1 MNRTTTLTLFYLG
14 VALVSAAILGLAFF
28 LRSRLPKP
36 ELPPVLNI
44 GKQESTDWFAITK
57 DLEATN
63 QDGTKVK
70 LSDLKGKVTVIAQ
83 FFAVCPKCAVRN
95 GERLHK
101 LYSEFS
107 KHPDFQI
114 VCITVDP
121 ENDGQERL
129 AAYAKALG
137 ADTKN
142 WWFLNAGDAATTHG
156 YLEKELKFLSVRE
169 RSDPADIEA
178 NGRYAHDL
186 GLLLVNRDLHVIG
199 KWPGADERPED
210 MRALDPGQ
218 YERLQAELFQRIRKE
233 LGTSTP
239 TPE

>member
-1 MNRTTTLTLFYLG
+1 MNRTTTITLFYVG
-14 VALVSAAILGLAFF
+14 VALLSAAILGLAFF
-28 LRSRLPKP
+28 LRSRIPKP
-36 ELPPVLNI
+36 ELPPVRNI
-44 GKQESTDWFAITK
+44 GKEKAMDWFPIAK

-63 QDGTKVK
+63 QDGARVK
-70 LSDLKGKVTVIAQ
+70 LSDLKGKVWIAAQ

-95 GERLHK
+95 GEQLHK
-101 LYSEFS
+101 LYSTFAD
-107 KHPDFQI
+107 HPDFHL

-142 WWFLNAGDAATTHG
+142 WWFLNAGDVTSTHA

-169 RSDPADIEA
+169 RTDRLEIEA
-178 NGRYAHDL
+178 NGRFAHDL
-186 GLLLVNRDLHVIG
+186 GFLLVNRDFKVIG

-210 MRALDPGQ
+210 MRALDPGL
-218 YERLQAELFQRIRKE
+218 YDRLRAELFERVRQE
-233 LGTSTP
+233 LDSKP
-239 TPE
+239 PAE